1 MNFLLGI
8 KSIYNDFALLILRI
22 VFGFGMF
29 YAHGLPKIQKYEQLT
44 TSFPD
49 PLGLGSFVSL
59 WLALLAEVV
68 AAILLILGLGTR
80 FVLIP
85 LIITMLVAFFIV
97 HADDPFSKKELA
109 LLYLIPFI
117 SLFLTGP
124 GKYSLDALIF
134 KTKK

>member
-1 MNFLLGI
+1 M
-8 KSIYNDFALLILRI
+8 
-22 VFGFGMF
+22 
-29 YAHGLPKIQKYEQLT
+29 
-44 TSFPD
+44 
-49 PLGLGSFVSL
+49 
-59 WLALLAEVV
+59 AEVV